1 MILQV
6 LLLLW
11 PFLDHICWY
20 AASILIPNP
29 FCEVLPVSTTLQPL
43 LRFLHMFLPCQAFVG
58 AGDGGSCR
66 ACLERLRY
74 MTFASCAH
82 GCEKCLAQL
91 ACQVRWC
98 ELSDPFGGK
107 AGSLWAELL
116 QLIISRWIYR
126 NEQKSPKDW
135 QNDLNMLEITWINIQ
150 IWQKTG
156 MWERNDS
163 LKKMGSASFWSSS
176 RGCELLKSE
185 RLAGGQIVSNSP

>member
-1 MILQV
+1 MTV
-6 LLLLW
+6 SWPHLLICGFHPNTK
-11 PFLDHICWY
+11 PFLWG
-20 AASILIPNP
+20 ASCVNYTPAIAEISSY
-29 FCEVLPVSTTLQPL
+29 VSI
-43 LRFLHMFLPCQAFVG
+43 LPCQAFVG

-126 NEQKSPKDW
+126 NEQKSPKDL
-135 QNDLNMLEITWINIQ
+135 QNDVNMLEMIYLNKYPNLTKNWYVRRKWQPQENGFCLILIFKSGLWIAQ
-150 IWQKTG
+150 IGAT
-156 MWERNDS
+156 RRRPDS
-163 LKKMGSASFWSSS
+163 L
-176 RGCELLKSE
+176 
-185 RLAGGQIVSNSP
+185 

>member
-1 MILQV
+1 MTV
-6 LLLLW
+6 SWPHLLICGFHPNTK
-11 PFLDHICWY
+11 PFLWG
-20 AASILIPNP
+20 ASCVNYTPAIAEISSY
-29 FCEVLPVSTTLQPL
+29 VSI
-43 LRFLHMFLPCQAFVG
+43 LPCQAFVG

-126 NEQKSPKDW
+126 NEQKSPKDL
-135 QNDLNMLEITWINIQ
+135 QNDVNMLEIIYLNKYPNLTKNWYVRTKRPASRKWILPHSDLQVGAVNCSN
-150 IWQKTG
+150 
-156 MWERNDS
+156 RSDS
-163 LKKMGSASFWSSS
+163 QEA
-176 RGCELLKSE
+176 R
-185 RLAGGQIVSNSP
+185 

>member
-1 MILQV
+1 MTV
-6 LLLLW
+6 SWPHLLICGFHPNTK
-11 PFLDHICWY
+11 PFLWG
-20 AASILIPNP
+20 ASCVNYTPAIAEISSY
-29 FCEVLPVSTTLQPL
+29 VSI
-43 LRFLHMFLPCQAFVG
+43 LPCQAFVG

-126 NEQKSPKDW
+126 NEQKSPKDL
-135 QNDLNMLEITWINIQ
+135 QNDVNMLEIIYLNNIQ

-163 LKKMGSASFWSSS
+163 LKKMDSASFWSSS